1 METGSEI
8 EENKTPNI
16 WIDRLLVRLGLK
28 NHPHVKHFAIIILIS
43 LVLSFI
49 GSFIFLFPRHGY
61 VEAQVTCTF
70 YTVGPALTDLGAGEY
85 MRITDTDPL
94 TYAATGIIGGLYTGG
109 SNTRPAGHQSAGLT
123 AASQITP
130 LDSSGASDANGK
142 IGMISIGMSNTSME
156 YGTFMTLANADPLKN
171 PKVKLVNGALSGSTI
186 DKWIT
191 PGDPT
196 YPIIWA
202 NVTTQL
208 NQNGLTDAQVQ
219 VAWVKVTE
227 QAYQP
232 NFPSDMQDLKGMYEE
247 LARLLKARFPNL
259 KITYFSSRIRSFV
272 YMMGLSPEPTAFE
285 NAFAVRWMI
294 EDQIAGSGNVN
305 FDPGQGTVVASYITW
320 GPYLWIDGLNARSDG
335 RTWPL
340 TNNSSEDCT
349 HPTQDGQDDVAEM
362 LLAYFETDET
372 SASWF
377 LAEGG
382 PTPTPT
388 PTTTITL
395 TPTPTA
401 TLTPTPTSTVTPT
414 PSETPTPTPSDS
426 PTPTPTDIPTS
437 TPSPSPAP
445 TSTPTTTTAP
455 TATVAPT
462 PTATSE
468 EGFSQP
474 PVGAPCT
481 ATAPEPLPEIFQIDV
496 TPRSA
501 TLHIKPAGGS
511 VTGYS
516 VFYGY
521 VPGEE
526 RFSSTFSQGPSPGAI
541 VHKINELSP
550 NTQYYFK
557 ILGLNDCASTKSSLV
572 IPAKTTRFFWQRTQL
587 TVVKPS
593 RTDLPA
599 NLSPVP
605 TSFGKETP
613 VILSPTGILPRAREP
628 QTPEVSGITQ
638 FWSRALNLFKS
649 ALVRLGF

>member
-8 EENKTPNI
+8 EENKTPST

-109 SNTRPAGHQSAGLT
+109 SNTRPVGHQSAGLT

-232 NFPSDMQDLKGMYEE
+232 NFPDDMQTLKGMYEE

-259 KITYFSSRIRSFV
+259 RITYFSSRIRSFV

-335 RTWPL
+335 RTWPI
-340 TNNSSEDCT
+340 TNVESSDCT
-349 HPTQDGQDDVAEM
+349 HPTADGENEVADM
-362 LLAYFETDET
+362 LLDYFKSDTT
-372 SASWF
+372 TPSLF
-377 LAEGG
+377 LEDGATPMPSSN

-388 PTTTITL
+388 PT
-395 TPTPTA
+395 PA
-401 TLTPTPTSTVTPT
+401 
-414 PSETPTPTPSDS
+414 
-426 PTPTPTDIPTS
+426 
-437 TPSPSPAP
+437 PAP
-445 TSTPTTTTAP
+445 T
-455 TATVAPT
+455 VA
-462 PTATSE
+462 
-468 EGFSQP
+468 
-474 PVGAPCT
+474 
-481 ATAPEPLPEIFQIDV
+481 
-496 TPRSA
+496 
-501 TLHIKPAGGS
+501 S
-511 VTGYS
+511 VTSTALPPSTACSYS
-516 VFYGY
+516 
-521 VPGEE
+521 P
-526 RFSSTFSQGPSPGAI
+526 P
-541 VHKINELSP
+541 
-550 NTQYYFK
+550 
-557 ILGLNDCASTKSSLV
+557 
-572 IPAKTTRFFWQRTQL
+572 
-587 TVVKPS
+587 
-593 RTDLPA
+593 
-599 NLSPVP
+599 
-605 TSFGKETP
+605 
-613 VILSPTGILPRAREP
+613 
-628 QTPEVSGITQ
+628 
-638 FWSRALNLFKS
+638 
-649 ALVRLGF
+649 